1 MFCIRCCLCPL
12 DYLDSLV
19 GCFVDFKT
27 VEVRTW
33 LNSIYTI
40 SNDQRPHSKTSLLR
54 RRLASSQHH
63 VLIINTLV
71 SWLWNNNFECRCDIS
86 MVYFASNR
94 SDFVFTLQTV
104 YNFPASHEWASN
116 YEFEDGIG
124 RKLVSFNQHFSI
136 IPVFQHKGFMIVQWL
151 PDSIET
157 LKYIDCKVCLQ
168 SISEMMRYRHNRS
181 L

>member
-1 MFCIRCCLCPL
+1 MFCIRCWLCLL

-86 MVYFASNR
+86 M
-94 SDFVFTLQTV
+94 L
-104 YNFPASHEWASN
+104 NFI
-116 YEFEDGIG
+116 DG
-124 RKLVSFNQHFSI
+124 LF
-136 IPVFQHKGFMIVQWL
+136 
-151 PDSIET
+151 
-157 LKYIDCKVCLQ
+157 CLQ
-168 SISEMMRYRHNRS
+168 SIWFCIHIANRLQLSCITRVSLKLRVWGWYRKKTSFFQSTFLNYSCFPTQRIHDSAMTSRFNWDIEIYW